1 MQKTAARL
9 RAAMPIKSYA
19 LGRACYLANCHQT
32 PHTCPSSSCFKPQTW
47 MPLSRRVHMAK
58 CTNKETQRLAIYV
71 RPAIART
78 MVFLSRFSSNVVL
91 GCVGGCTVPHS
102 SRQQAQL
109 KTECSDPTSAAR
121 NAEALLCALH
131 SIINNENA
139 CMRQQTRA
147 NHKHASAGSQHSLCE
162 IMLVMCPIF
171 VLLRLCQSPLAHA
184 SVACI
189 SNVM

>member
-1 MQKTAARL
+1 
-9 RAAMPIKSYA
+9 MPIKSYA

-78 MVFLSRFSSNVVL
+78 MVFLSRFASNVVL
-91 GCVGGCTVPHS
+91 GCVGACTVPHS

-109 KTECSDPTSAAR
+109 KTECSDLTSAAR
-121 NAEALLCALH
+121 NGETLLCALH

-139 CMRQQTRA
+139 CMHQKTRA
-147 NHKHASAGSQHSLCE
+147 NSNPSSGSQHSLCE
-162 IMLVMCPIF
+162 IMLVTYPIM
-171 VLLRLCQSPLAHA
+171 VLLTLPAATGS
-184 SVACI
+184 CI
-189 SNVM
+189 CSMHIKCYVTYCV